1 MNETWVPE
9 TSPHLPTWLSRGAGY
24 RVSCLPTQQGL
35 HSDSASLQNPNVCAP
50 LPPEGSLWSNLWPN
64 LPSCGVGSVF
74 LTHPHWHGRVCTEDH
89 GTRLQVS
96 ISIVKKGLHWGCNTW
111 EQILLFSL
119 FAWTLYI
126 NQVLEHCQFSM
137 SASIQWKLWT
147 ESLELMMTTCCLL
160 LFLAATKVARSFQK
174 IRMGEPPIYPTAKIQ
189 ITALLHV

>member
-96 ISIVKKGLHWGCNTW
+96 ISIVNKGAALGVQYLRANSSV
-111 EQILLFSL
+111 FP
-119 FAWTLYI
+119 
-126 NQVLEHCQFSM
+126 V
-137 SASIQWKLWT
+137 
-147 ESLELMMTTCCLL
+147 CLNIIHKPSVG
-160 LFLAATKVARSFQK
+160 TSPV
-174 IRMGEPPIYPTAKIQ
+174 
-189 ITALLHV
+189 LHVSFHTVKALNGITGANDDYLLSPPVPGCHQSSQKLPED